1 MPHVVVKMYSG
12 RSNQQKSSIADE
24 VTKAIMKATHLGEE
38 SVSVSIEDV
47 AAKDWAEKVYKPDII
62 GKRDSLYKKPG
73 YNPL

>member
-12 RSNQQKSSIADE
+12 RSKRQKSVIADE
-24 VTKAIMKATHLGEE
+24 VTKAIMKATRLGEE

-62 GKRDSLYKKPG
+62 GKRDSLYRKPG